1 MRGRYPDDLVVLAED
16 VKVFQAILRDGH
28 TEQRV
33 ARRVR
38 ILMLRAQGLRVE
50 EVAQRVD
57 RDTSTV
63 WRVCERYRE
72 RGVAAIHD
80 APRTGRPRV
89 FSPFGARAHRKPG
102 VQ

>member
-1 MRGRYPDDLVVLAED
+1 MRGRYPDDLLVIAEH
-16 VKVFQAILRDGH
+16 VEVIQEVLRDGH

-33 ARRVR
+33 ARRAR

-50 EVAQRVD
+50 EVAQRVE
-57 RDTSTV
+57 RDTSTI

-72 RGVAAIHD
+72 RGVDALYD

-89 FSPFGARAHRKPG
+89 FSPSGAGAHRKPG
-102 VQ
+102 L